1 MKNTSIYTIMLGNYK
16 KLICEYNLKLKLFFF
31 FLLLISPFRSLTQ
44 IIEQNKRKY
53 QTRIRKLE
61 QKIMDVTLEIGRQH
75 SANQQQLQH
84 DVANLNKY
92 KYKQYTSTSASIQ
105 QQPPTNAHFRQH
117 QHQHH
122 HQQQHHDNVP
132 ETTL

>member
-1 MKNTSIYTIMLGNYK
+1 MFSSESLFIEFCIFLSLIY
-16 KLICEYNLKLKLFFF
+16 
-31 FLLLISPFRSLTQ
+31 RSLTQ

-61 QKIMDVTLEIGRQH
+61 QKIMDITLEIGRQQ
-75 SANQQQLQH
+75 SANQQQQQHHQQQQQLEH

-92 KYKQYTSTSASIQ
+92 KFKQYTLSSASIQ
-105 QQPPTNAHFRQH
+105 PPPTTHFRLHQQH
-117 QHQHH
+117 QLQQL
-122 HQQQHHDNVP
+122 QQQQHDNVP